1 MMNRPLLKIGLPI
14 LVLAFGV
21 GVVVLMALVR
31 ETPPRVE
38 RTPLGPLVEVMTARR
53 DDVEV
58 RVRGHGEVRAKVTVE
73 VMPEVTG
80 RVVEIHPALAAGG
93 IFRAGEA
100 LLVIDPRDYE
110 LAVARSR
117 AAVARAEVGLERER
131 AEAQVARTEWEE
143 LHPRQEPPSSLTV
156 REPQVRQAEAELE
169 AAAADLAAARLALER
184 TRLTLPFAGIVVS
197 KSVDVGQH
205 VAPGRAVAT
214 VYGTAA
220 VEVRVPFED
229 RELAYFRIPN
239 GGGEQGPAA
248 EVASDF
254 AGARHRWQGRV
265 TRLEGQVDQSS
276 RMVHVVVEVADPFAR
291 SEQRPPLL
299 PGTFVEVTIAG
310 RTLADVVPLPR
321 HALREGDTVWVFED
335 GRLHFREVEVARRD
349 HQLAWVGAGLDGG
362 AQVIT
367 SALDAVTDGMAV
379 RTAADPQPEGGER

>member
-1 MMNRPLLKIGLPI
+1 MMNHPLLKIGLPI

-21 GVVVLMALVR
+21 GVVLLMAAVR

-38 RTPLGPLVEVMTARR
+38 HIPLGPLVEVTVARR
-53 DDVEV
+53 DDVAV
-58 RVRGHGEVRAKVTVE
+58 RVRGHGEVRAKVMVE
-73 VMPEVTG
+73 VMPEVAG

-93 IFRAGEA
+93 FFRAGEA
-100 LLVIDPRDYE
+100 LVVIDPRDYE
-110 LAVARSR
+110 LAVARAR
-117 AAVARAEVGLERER
+117 AAVARAEVGLEREQ

-143 LHPRQEPPSSLTV
+143 LHPNQEPPSSLTV

-169 AAAADLAAARLALER
+169 AAEADLAAARLNLER
-184 TRLTLPFAGIVVS
+184 TRLTLPFDGIVVS

-220 VEVRVPFED
+220 VEVRVPLED

-239 GGGEQGPAA
+239 GNADEGPPAEIAA
-248 EVASDF
+248 SF

-265 TRLEGQVDQSS
+265 ARLEGEVDPSS

-291 SEQRPPLL
+291 SDQRPPLL
-299 PGTFVEVTIAG
+299 PGTFVEVTIQG

-321 HALREGDTVWVFED
+321 HALRDGDTVWVFED
-335 GRLHFREVEVARRD
+335 GRLHIREVTVARRD
-349 HQLAWVGAGLDGG
+349 HEWAWVAGGLDGG

-379 RTAADPQPEGGER
+379 RAAEGDAQ